1 MIIDKNLAFDIGAY
15 IGDSIPMIKSFGY
28 KNIIC
33 FEPEPNNFK
42 KLVDSYQSDPNITF
56 VQKALSNQ
64 SSTIEM
70 IVNPDMP
77 ILNTLE
83 KYWTE
88 NCRHEQLYN
97 KNNMYKCLVE
107 TITLDEYINSIGRIP
122 DYIKLDAEGHGFKI
136 LQKLSHKTNMLSF
149 EWVSEFDEVN
159 LSCIESLSK
168 LGFTKFAI
176 CFGEALQ
183 NAENQRY
190 SAQECINKLIEIK
203 NNDASNSQWG
213 NIWAT

>member
-28 KNIIC
+28 KNIVC

-97 KNNMYKCLVE
+97 KNNMYKCSVE
-107 TITLDEYINSIGRIP
+107 TITLDEYINSIGKIP
-122 DYIKLDAEGHGFKI
+122 AYIKLDAEGHGFKI
-136 LQKLSHKTNMLSF
+136 LQKLSHKTDMLSF
-149 EWVSEFDEVN
+149 EWVSEFYQVN
-159 LSCIESLSK
+159 ASCVESLSK
-168 LGFTKFAI
+168 LGFTKFTI
-176 CFGEALQ
+176 CFAEAVQ
-183 NAENQRY
+183 NAESQRY

-203 NNDASNSQWG
+203 NNDTSNSQWG